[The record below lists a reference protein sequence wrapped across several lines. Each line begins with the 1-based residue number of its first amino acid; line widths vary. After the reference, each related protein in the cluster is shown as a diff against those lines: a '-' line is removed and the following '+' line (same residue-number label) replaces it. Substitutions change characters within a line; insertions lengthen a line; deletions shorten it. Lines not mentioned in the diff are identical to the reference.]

1 MSRIGK
7 LPIEIPQGVKLNITD
22 TEVIVEGPKGK
33 LVQDYK
39 PEVKIYEKDN
49 CVYVERLNDL
59 KPARSYH
66 GLYRSLINNMITGVS
81 KGYTR
86 QLVINGV
93 GYRAEVQGKSLFLSL
108 GYSMQIEYPI
118 IDGLTIACD
127 GPTKINVSG
136 IDKQLVGQAC
146 AEIRSMRPPEPY
158 KGKGI
163 KYSDEIIR
171 RKIGK
176 SGVK

>member
-7 LPIEIPQGVKLNITD
+7 LPIEIPKGVKLNITD
-22 TEVIVEGPKGK
+22 TEITVEGPKGK
-33 LVQDYK
+33 LTQDYK
-39 PEVKIYEKDN
+39 PEVKVFEKDN
-49 CVYVERLNDL
+49 CIYVERKNDM
-59 KPARSYH
+59 KQARSYH

-81 KGYTR
+81 SGFSR

-118 IDGLTIACD
+118 VDGLNITCE

-136 IDKQLVGQAC
+136 IDKQQVGQVC
-146 AEIRSMRPPEPY
+146 AEIRSLRPPEPY

-163 KYSDEIIR
+163 KYAEEVIR

-176 SGVK
+176 SGAK